1 MTTDEKRQPPPR
13 LIGVVGPCA
22 AGKSTLI
29 QHLTARGYN
38 ARHIAQ
44 EHSYVPDMWQ
54 RLTAPQVLIF
64 LDVSY
69 PVACARRK
77 LDWTEEDWREQQRR
91 LRHARQ
97 HADLYVDTDRLDIQ
111 DVLQT
116 VLGFLEVSFLPP
128 SGSETSANQNL
139 PRIPHQ

>member
-1 MTTDEKRQPPPR
+1 MTTDEMCPLQPR

-29 QHLTARGYN
+29 ENLTARGYA

-54 RLTAPQVLIF
+54 RLTAPDVLIF

-77 LDWTEEDWREQQRR
+77 LDWTEEDWREQQHR

-97 HADLYVDTDRLDIQ
+97 HADLYVDTDSLDIEG
-111 DVLQT
+111 VLQT
-116 VLGFLEVSFLPP
+116 VLAFLEASSP
-128 SGSETSANQNL
+128 AA
-139 PRIPHQ
+139 R

>member
-1 MTTDEKRQPPPR
+1 M

-29 QHLTARGYN
+29 AELKKFGFQAK
-38 ARHIAQ
+38 HIAQ

-54 RLTAPQVLIF
+54 RLTKPDILIY

-69 PVACARRK
+69 ELTLVRRQMNWSQSEY
-77 LDWTEEDWREQQRR
+77 DTQIQR

-97 HADLYVDTDRLDIQ
+97 HADYYLSTDKLNTGQVLDN
-111 DVLQT
+111 VLN
-116 VLGFLEVSFLPP
+116 FLELF
-128 SGSETSANQNL
+128 
-139 PRIPHQ
+139 